1 MASSVI
7 PELDKTFQS
16 DIGEDYGEM
25 KIRVVVLKKRTDAD
39 GDEHGPVEEDDEFST
54 GGRKP
59 TDPFLESPKRGKEC
73 CVFLINGQRQ
83 DAWDDT
89 FIVRDLGLKYLRHRM
104 LTVVDL
110 DGLKIEAINGLMQG
124 TRQEFYRGAVYHA
137 VSKRLIAALK
147 KDPDLGELEEEARQ
161 SLLDMRAADEAV
173 KNKLDQLIEG
183 HHTAAEADGV
193 GQGDAVGT
201 NTADGPHFANS
212 LNRHAVVTK
221 AGSEVGETAALPIL
235 VTNPEMVAVRMH
247 RDETTRC
254 QVLAEPTAAWANLQ
268 DFSVRVQPEVSGLA
282 VNHERGPDR
291 TQVMLRFTETADMEA
306 DEYPVT
312 TDLLVFARFKGQTDT
327 RMLKLPVVIVK
338 PRVRGPR
345 KVRELR
351 DDPTYLRVVSRQPVK
366 LLPNSPSL
374 HVKLV
379 WDGNDSLLVGSPASW
394 CFRGRCLSLSN
405 FPQIGFAF
413 GQGGR
418 LAAST
423 RHPERAHPRRRTRFR
438 GRGSGPERQETHRPL
453 QGPRRRSNARRARP
467 RRRPAP
473 DHHPFSRHHRPRRP
487 PYKLIYIK
495 EENWTDVGCWVD
507 SAWTGDDVGC
517 FHEQTETTPLVL
529 VLNEDF
535 KLSRRYFEGLIGRL
549 EEATINERKKK
560 FYSHVAF
567 HLYQM
572 YLSYLRQMAASAM
585 NEGVKQ
591 PEFPDLRME
600 INRVGTTLIKLME
613 VSR

>member
-1 MASSVI
+1 M
-7 PELDKTFQS
+7 
-16 DIGEDYGEM
+16 
-25 KIRVVVLKKRTDAD
+25 
-39 GDEHGPVEEDDEFST
+39 
-54 GGRKP
+54 
-59 TDPFLESPKRGKEC
+59 
-73 CVFLINGQRQ
+73 
-83 DAWDDT
+83 
-89 FIVRDLGLKYLRHRM
+89 
-104 LTVVDL
+104 
-110 DGLKIEAINGLMQG
+110 
-124 TRQEFYRGAVYHA
+124 
-137 VSKRLIAALK
+137 
-147 KDPDLGELEEEARQ
+147 
-161 SLLDMRAADEAV
+161 
-173 KNKLDQLIEG
+173 
-183 HHTAAEADGV
+183 
-193 GQGDAVGT
+193 
-201 NTADGPHFANS
+201 
-212 LNRHAVVTK
+212 
-221 AGSEVGETAALPIL
+221 
-235 VTNPEMVAVRMH
+235 
-247 RDETTRC
+247 
-254 QVLAEPTAAWANLQ
+254 
-268 DFSVRVQPEVSGLA
+268 
-282 VNHERGPDR
+282 
-291 TQVMLRFTETADMEA
+291 
-306 DEYPVT
+306 
-312 TDLLVFARFKGQTDT
+312 
-327 RMLKLPVVIVK
+327 
-338 PRVRGPR
+338 
-345 KVRELR
+345 RELR

-418 LAAST
+418 LAALLDT
-423 RHPERAHPRRRTRFR
+423 PNGLIPGGELDFEVEAVGPNGKKLTARLKGRVEEVPQEQPDPE
-438 GRGSGPERQETHRPL
+438 E
-453 QGPRRRSNARRARP
+453 GPRRITTHS
-467 RRRPAP
+467 P
-473 DHHPFSRHHRPRRP
+473 DTIGQRRP

-535 KLSRRYFEGLIGRL
+535 KLSRHYFEGLIGRL
-549 EEATINERKKK
+549 EEATINERKNK

-572 YLSYLRQMAASAM
+572 YLPYLRQMAASAT